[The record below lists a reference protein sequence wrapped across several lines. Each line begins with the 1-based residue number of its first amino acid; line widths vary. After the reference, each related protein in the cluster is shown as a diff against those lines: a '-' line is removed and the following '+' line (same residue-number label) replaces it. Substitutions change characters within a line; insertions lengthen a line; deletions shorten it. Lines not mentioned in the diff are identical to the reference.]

1 MWKHVLNFILSGQ
14 TRIHWCT
21 WMKMCLHVDKYEGA
35 SQEKENV
42 SPSFYPQSALDDL
55 GML

>member
-1 MWKHVLNFILSGQ
+1 MFELYLKWPKQNTLVYLDENVFACGQ
-14 TRIHWCT
+14 Q
-21 WMKMCLHVDKYEGA
+21 YEGA

-55 GML
+55 GVL